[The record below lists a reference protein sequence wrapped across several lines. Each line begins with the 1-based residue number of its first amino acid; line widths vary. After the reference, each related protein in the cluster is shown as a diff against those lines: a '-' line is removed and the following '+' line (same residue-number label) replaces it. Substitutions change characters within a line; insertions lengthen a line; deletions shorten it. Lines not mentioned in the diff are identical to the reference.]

1 VKQRKDNGDFMI
13 VTITTKIKTPE
24 QCEEVIQKRLD
35 QLGLNQ
41 QENISIF
48 YDVLGLTMKKIRLKK
63 EIQRGGHVIGKYY
76 TQERV
81 ASWLGV
87 TFQQIQKYENGIN
100 RIPFHSI
107 LIFVEKIKCDISEF
121 TNYFDG
127 IVLSMNKNAIQN
139 AKTEENANVEQHA

>member
-1 VKQRKDNGDFMI
+1 MI
-13 VTITTKIKTPE
+13 VTIPTKIKTPE
-24 QCEEVIQKRLD
+24 QCEEAIQKRLD

-139 AKTEENANVEQHA
+139 AKTEENANEQPRA

>member
-1 VKQRKDNGDFMI
+1 MI
-13 VTITTKIKTPE
+13 VTIPTKIKTPKR
-24 QCEEVIQKRLD
+24 CEEVIQQRLD

-139 AKTEENANVEQHA
+139 ATEENANVEQRA